1 MRGVQGAESLI
12 GDIYDGIV
20 SSDGWHPV
28 LSSVV
33 SAVGGGSGLIW
44 SESGP
49 ARLHHDIALDRI
61 VSNNLG
67 RYWDYFATR
76 NPMDRVF
83 ANGAD
88 GALRSAGT
96 FAFSRSFRRS
106 EWFNEWARPEG
117 FADVMG
123 APLVQQPHFGCWLR
137 IRRHDDRGPYGA
149 GELALGRRLVPHVSR
164 AVKVWRKI
172 EAERGEERL
181 ISATLDRMSTGII
194 VVDRDGRLL
203 RTNEAAETE
212 LRSGRSVLS
221 LHGRIRATDPGS
233 ERALLAAIGRATGC
247 DRAPELSRFML
258 PGAADRG
265 GLLVEIVPLAS
276 RASWGDF
283 GRADGAAALFLS
295 RADAKRRSPT
305 ELFAP
310 LFGLTAAEAR
320 VLALVIEGEGMAKV
334 SHELGIAITTARS
347 HLQKIFWKTNT
358 TRQTELV
365 RLFFDLSTST
375 VVSR

>member
-33 SAVGGGSGLIW
+33 RAVGGDSGLIW
-44 SESGP
+44 CESGP

-61 VSNNLG
+61 VTNNLG

-83 ANGAD
+83 ANSAD
-88 GALRSAGT
+88 GALRSAGA
-96 FAFSRSFRRS
+96 FAFSRTFRRS

-149 GELALGRRLVPHVSR
+149 GELALGRRLAPHVSR

-172 EAERGEERL
+172 EAERGQEHL
-181 ISATLDRMSTGII
+181 ISATLDRLSVGIM
-194 VVDRDGRLL
+194 VVDRDARLL
-203 RTNEAAETE
+203 RSNEAAEIE
-212 LRSGRSVLS
+212 LRSGQSVLS
-221 LHGRIRATDPGS
+221 LHGRIRATDP
-233 ERALLAAIGRATGC
+233 RANDALLAAIRNAAGR
-247 DRAPELSRFML
+247 DRAPTLSSVML
-258 PGAADRG
+258 PGGR
-265 GLLVEIVPLAS
+265 LVEVVPLAS
-276 RASWGDF
+276 RTSWGDF
-283 GRADGAAALFLS
+283 GRANGAAALFLS

-305 ELFAP
+305 GLFASS
-310 LFGLTAAEAR
+310 FGLTAAEAR
-320 VLALVIEGEGMAKV
+320 VLSLVIEGEGMAKV
-334 SHELGIAITTARS
+334 ARELGIAITTARS
-347 HLQKIFWKTNT
+347 HLQKIFWKTDT

-365 RLFFDLSTST
+365 KLFFDLSTST
-375 VVSR
+375 VVSA